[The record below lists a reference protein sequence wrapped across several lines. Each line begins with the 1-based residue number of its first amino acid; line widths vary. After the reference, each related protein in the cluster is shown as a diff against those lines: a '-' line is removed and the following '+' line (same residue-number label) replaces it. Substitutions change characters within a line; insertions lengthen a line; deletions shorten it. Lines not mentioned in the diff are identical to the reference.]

1 MAHAIFVSKP
11 NTLDKLQC
19 IFCTKLDEIFR
30 NRELKLR
37 RLGTE
42 NYSNNNKAPS
52 LAVLQLM
59 SKCDGFIALGLR
71 QILVEGGSRSTY
83 IRRAI
88 EGYLQVKVKRGA
100 GKK

>member
-1 MAHAIFVSKP
+1 LAHAIFVSKR

-19 IFCTKLDEIFR
+19 KFCTKLNQIFR

-37 RLGTE
+37 KLGTE
-42 NYSNNNKAPS
+42 GYSNNNKAPS
-52 LAVLQLM
+52 LAVLQLI
-59 SKCDGFIALGLR
+59 SKCDGLIALGLR
-71 QILVEGGSRSTY
+71 QILVECGSRSTS